1 MASSSREQE
10 LAIKIAGKVENSF
23 KQSIGMSEDGLNRL
37 ASAAKKAA
45 AVAASAFAA
54 LQIADFAG
62 DCVNAAMEYESAMAD
77 VAKVVDGLK
86 DENGNLTESYHEMSD
101 AILDMS
107 KNIPMTA
114 EELSQIMAAAG
125 TAGIATEDLT
135 RFTETAAKM
144 GVAFDST
151 AEQAGEW
158 MAIWRTALGLTQDEV
173 EVLGDQINYLG
184 NTSSENALKL
194 SQIVTDIGSL
204 AKISGV
210 SAAELAALGAATTGI
225 DANVAATGLKNMF
238 VAMGQGTQ
246 ATEKQQKILQKLGFT
261 STEVAERMQQDS
273 KGMILDLLESIN
285 KLPKAEQEAAI
296 SGYFG
301 KESLAT
307 VAVLAGNLDN
317 LKDQFNK
324 VGDAAAYTGSM
335 EAEYATRAATSAN
348 NVQLLENRFN
358 ALKIQLGTY
367 LLPILNTVLG
377 VLSTGIDVLAM
388 MADGADG
395 AFGQISDVVGVT
407 AEVINGFFQGLLD
420 GKGIVESL
428 EAALQESLGVGIPP
442 AFTETLEQAKGVLEY
457 LGETGQNTFRN
468 IKQVIEENGPA
479 FQSVLQLAGDL
490 KDRLFEAFDKAKPA
504 ITFISETALPA
515 IVDGLLTVVGGAAD
529 VLDKFTQW
537 DGFLPTV
544 TGIAAAIAGFKLAK
558 AAIEIGKVTKAMTL
572 LRVAKIKDKAETL
585 YLNALY
591 AKDAVVKAASTAA
604 TWAQTAAT
612 TAWNVVCGAATAV
625 TTALGAA
632 FTFLTSPIGLVILA
646 IGAVIAIGVLLYKNW
661 DVVKE
666 KAAQLGEWIS
676 GKFQA
681 LKEAVCNAV
690 DGFKDK
696 FPAAFEFIKGVFM
709 GWWTTVQGVIDGV
722 KQVFQGII
730 DFVAGVF
737 TGDWSRALDG
747 LKNIFSGAFNALKSL
762 ALAPLNALKGVV
774 TGAFNAID
782 TATGGKLTAIK
793 EKASECWNNVK
804 QTAGTV
810 LQAAKDTVSEK
821 LSNMKSA
828 YEEHGGGIKGVAA
841 AAVEG
846 VKGYYTAGYTFI
858 DNLTGGKLSSIKE
871 KFGTKMGEVKASVSE
886 AFGNVKET
894 ASNLMETA
902 KANVSQKLD
911 AMKSAYTN
919 AGGGIKG
926 VVAGAMAGVQS
937 TFSGV
942 MSTVDNLTGGKLS
955 SITNAFTSKL
965 NAAKSAVT
973 GVLGS
978 IKQAFSDKLEAA
990 KSVVTGALDKIK
1002 GAFKFSW
1009 SLPHLN
1015 LPHISV
1021 SGGVAPYGIAGKGS
1035 LPKFSI
1041 DWYKNGGIM
1050 TKPTAFGINPE
1061 SGNLMAGG
1069 EAGPEAIVPLSQ
1081 LWEKMRSIIKGIID
1095 GNQNGQT
1102 GNALAALTEKIG
1114 AMAQGASQT
1123 PIGSLVGNLM
1133 GTPSN
1138 DPQPVPAGGAPIT
1151 YAPVY
1156 NFNGGTP
1163 TKDDLVEAEKLS
1175 QAEFNEMMAQWQK
1188 DNDRKRF

>member
-246 ATEKQQKILQKLGFT
+246 ATEKQQKILEKLGFT

-388 MADGADG
+388 MADGTDG

-468 IKQVIEENGPA
+468 IKQVIEENEPA

-544 TGIAAAIAGFKLAK
+544 TGISAAIAGFKLAK

-632 FTFLTSPIGLVILA
+632 FTFLTSPIGLVVLA

-661 DVVKE
+661 DTIKE
-666 KAAQLGEWIS
+666 KASQLGAWVSE
-676 GKFQA
+676 KFGA
-681 LKEAVCNAV
+681 LKEAVGEKVEAMKQAV
-690 DGFKDK
+690 SEKWE
-696 FPAAFEFIKGVFM
+696 AM
-709 GWWTTVQGVIDGV
+709 
-722 KQVFQGII
+722 
-730 DFVAGVF
+730 
-737 TGDWSRALDG
+737 
-747 LKNIFSGAFNALKSL
+747 KS
-762 ALAPLNALKGVV
+762 
-774 TGAFNAID
+774 AISE
-782 TATGGKLTAIK
+782 KWNSIK
-793 EKASECWNNVK
+793 ESASECWNNVK

-821 LSNMKSA
+821 LNNMKSA

-871 KFGTKMGEVKASVSE
+871 KFSTKMGEVKASVSE

-894 ASNLMETA
+894 ATNLMETA

-1133 GTPSN
+1133 GTPN

-1163 TKDDLVEAEKLS
+1163 TKDDLVEAEKMS

>member
-1 MASSSREQE
+1 MASSSKEQE

-54 LQIADFAG
+54 LKIADFAG

-348 NVQLLENRFN
+348 NVQLLENRFT

-395 AFGQISDVVGVT
+395 AFGQISDVVGV
-407 AEVINGFFQGLLD
+407 AAGVVDGFFQGLLD

-468 IKQVIEENGPA
+468 IKQVIEENEPA

-558 AAIEIGKVTKAMTL
+558 MVTEITKVTKAMTL
-572 LRVAKIKDKAETL
+572 LTAAKIKDKAETI

-591 AKDAVVKAASTAA
+591 AKDAVLKAASTVK
-604 TWAQTAAT
+604 TIAQTAAT
-612 TAWNVVCGAATAV
+612 NAAAV
-625 TTALGAA
+625 AQGVLNAVMSA
-632 FTFLTSPIGLVILA
+632 NPIMLI
-646 IGAVIAIGVLLYKNW
+646 VIAIGALVAGLVVAYKKSETFRNVVNKAFESIKNVVGNVLAVVGAFFKQAWKVIKDTWDSFKPYFERIWNALKTIFSIVANVLGGFFRAAW
-661 DVVKE
+661 DVIKNIWQ
-666 KAAQLGEWIS
+666 AA
-676 GKFQA
+676 KPYFQNVW
-681 LKEAVCNAV
+681 LT
-690 DGFKDK
+690 
-696 FPAAFEFIKGVFM
+696 I
-709 GWWTTVQGVIDGV
+709 
-722 KQVFQGII
+722 
-730 DFVAGVF
+730 
-737 TGDWSRALDG
+737 
-747 LKNIFSGAFNALKSL
+747 KNIFSVVGSILGGFFKS
-762 ALAPLNALKGVV
+762 AWAIIQGVWSIAGQYFSMV
-774 TGAFNAID
+774 
-782 TATGGKLTAIK
+782 
-793 EKASECWNNVK
+793 WNNIKTVFS
-804 QTAGTV
+804 AVGTV
-810 LQAAKDTVSEK
+810 LGAFFSTAWEIIKSIWNVVASYFQAIWNAIAGVFEVVASVLSGDFSAAWEAIKGIFAGFASFFQTLWDSVVSIFSAVGSFFGTVFQAAWDMIT
-821 LSNMKSA
+821 
-828 YEEHGGGIKGVAA
+828 GIFGNIVTFFSGVWDSIVEIFTSIGAA
-841 AAVEG
+841 ISDAISGA
-846 VKGYYTAGYTFI
+846 VKGAINTVLSGAAGIINGFISAINTAISIINAIPGVNI
-858 DNLTGGKLSSIKE
+858 GKLSPL
-871 KFGTKMGEVKASVSE
+871 
-886 AFGNVKET
+886 NVPQLAE
-894 ASNLMETA
+894 
-902 KANVSQKLD
+902 
-911 AMKSAYTN
+911 
-919 AGGGIKG
+919 GGIVSDPTLAMIGEGKQNEA
-926 VVAGAMAGVQS
+926 VVPLDTFWDKLRAMITGLFTGNQ
-937 TFSGV
+937 SGV
-942 MSTVDNLTGGKLS
+942 
-955 SITNAFTSKL
+955 
-965 NAAKSAVT
+965 
-973 GVLGS
+973 
-978 IKQAFSDKLEAA
+978 FS
-990 KSVVTGALDKIK
+990 
-1002 GAFKFSW
+1002 
-1009 SLPHLN
+1009 
-1015 LPHISV
+1015 
-1021 SGGVAPYGIAGKGS
+1021 
-1035 LPKFSI
+1035 
-1041 DWYKNGGIM
+1041 
-1050 TKPTAFGINPE
+1050 
-1061 SGNLMAGG
+1061 
-1069 EAGPEAIVPLSQ
+1069 
-1081 LWEKMRSIIKGIID
+1081 
-1095 GNQNGQT
+1095 
-1102 GNALAALTEKIG
+1102 NALAALTEKIG

-1138 DPQPVPAGGAPIT
+1138 DPQPVPAGGVPIT

-1163 TKDDLVEAEKLS
+1163 TKEDLVEAEKMS

>member
-388 MADGADG
+388 MADGTDG

-468 IKQVIEENGPA
+468 IKQVIEENEPA

-544 TGIAAAIAGFKLAK
+544 TGISAAIAGFKLAK

-632 FTFLTSPIGLVILA
+632 FTFLTSPIGLVVLA

-661 DVVKE
+661 DTIKE
-666 KAAQLGEWIS
+666 KASQLGAWVSE
-676 GKFQA
+676 KFGA
-681 LKEAVCNAV
+681 LKEAVGEKVEAMKQAV
-690 DGFKDK
+690 SEKWE
-696 FPAAFEFIKGVFM
+696 AM
-709 GWWTTVQGVIDGV
+709 
-722 KQVFQGII
+722 
-730 DFVAGVF
+730 
-737 TGDWSRALDG
+737 
-747 LKNIFSGAFNALKSL
+747 KS
-762 ALAPLNALKGVV
+762 
-774 TGAFNAID
+774 AISE
-782 TATGGKLTAIK
+782 KWNSIK
-793 EKASECWNNVK
+793 ESASECWNNVK

-821 LSNMKSA
+821 LNNMKSA

-871 KFGTKMGEVKASVSE
+871 KFSTKMGEVKASVSE

-894 ASNLMETA
+894 ATNLMETA

-1021 SGGVAPYGIAGKGS
+1021 SGGEAPYGIAGKGS

-1133 GTPSN
+1133 GTPN

-1163 TKDDLVEAEKLS
+1163 TKDDLVEAEKMS

>member
-1 MASSSREQE
+1 MASSSKEQE

-23 KQSIGMSEDGLNRL
+23 KKSLGVTEDGLNKI
-37 ASAAKKAA
+37 ASTAKKAA
-45 AVAASAFAA
+45 AMAASAFAA
-54 LQIADFAG
+54 IKIGDFIG
-62 DCVNAAMEYESAMAD
+62 DSVQSAMDFESAMAD

-86 DENGNLTESYHEMSD
+86 DENGNLTDSYYEMSD

-125 TAGIATEDLT
+125 TAGIASEDLT

-225 DANVAATGLKNMF
+225 NADVAATGLKNMF

-246 ATEKQQKILQKLGFT
+246 ATDKQKKILEKLGFT
-261 STEVAERMQQDS
+261 STEVAERMQSDS
-273 KGMILDLLESIN
+273 KNMILDLLGAIN
-285 KLPKAEQEAAI
+285 QLPKAEQEAAI

-324 VGDAAAYTGSM
+324 VGDASAYTGSM

-367 LLPILNTVLG
+367 LLPILNEVLG

-388 MADGADG
+388 MADGAEG
-395 AFGQISDVVGVT
+395 SFGQFSEAMKTVSAVVD
-407 AEVINGFFQGLLD
+407 GFFQGILD
-420 GKGIVESL
+420 GKGVIEAL
-428 EAALQESLGVGIPP
+428 EASMQENLGMGIPP
-442 AFTETLEQAKGVLEY
+442 AFTQTLEQAKGVINY
-457 LGETGQNTFRN
+457 IGETGQNTFRN
-468 IKQVIEENGPA
+468 LRQVIEENAPA
-479 FQSVLQLAGDL
+479 FQSVAQLAGDL
-490 KDRLFEAFDKAKPA
+490 KDRLFEAFDKAKPT
-504 ITFISETALPA
+504 ITFVSEIALPA

-537 DGFLPTV
+537 EGFLPTV
-544 TGIAAAIAGFKLAK
+544 TGIATAIAGFKLYK
-558 AAIEIGKVTKAMTL
+558 TVTEIIKVTKAMAL
-572 LRVAKIKDKAETL
+572 LRIAKLKDKAETL
-585 YLNALY
+585 YHNALY
-591 AKDAVVKAASTAA
+591 AKDAILKSASTVALKAHTIAMKAHTVAA
-604 TWAQTAAT
+604 KVGAVAT
-612 TAWNVVCGAATAV
+612 K
-625 TTALGAA
+625 ALGVA
-632 FTFLTSPIGLVILA
+632 FKFLTGPIGLVILA

-661 DVVKE
+661 DLVKE
-666 KAAQLGEWIS
+666 KAAQLREWVS
-676 GKFQA
+676 GKFEA
-681 LKEAVCNAV
+681 LKNAIINAV

-696 FPAAFEFIKGVFM
+696 FPVAFEFIKGVFM

-747 LKNIFSGAFNALKSL
+747 LKNIFLGAFNALKSL

-782 TATGGKLTAIK
+782 KATGGKLTAIK
-793 EKASECWNNVK
+793 EKASECWNNIK

-810 LQAAKDTVSEK
+810 LQSAKDTVSEK
-821 LSNMKSA
+821 LGNMKAA
-828 YEEHGGGIKGVAA
+828 YEQHGGGIKGVAA
-841 AAVEG
+841 AAMEG

-858 DNLTGGKLSSIKE
+858 DNLTGGKLTAIKDKFSS
-871 KFGTKMGEVKASVSE
+871 KMGEVKANVSA
-886 AFGNVKET
+886 AFTNVKDT
-894 ASNLMETA
+894 ATNLMETA
-902 KANVSQKLD
+902 KANVGQKLD
-911 AMKSAYTN
+911 AMKTAYIN

-926 VVAGAMAGVQS
+926 IVAGAMTGIQS
-937 TFSGV
+937 TFSSA
-942 MSTVDNLTGGKLS
+942 MNIINTLTGGKLDAIKTS
-955 SITNAFTSKL
+955 FMSKL
-965 NAAKSAVT
+965 SAAKTAVL
-973 GVLGS
+973 GVLDGIRQGFQS
-978 IKQAFSDKLEAA
+978 KLEAA
-990 KSVVTGALDKIK
+990 KSIVTSAIERIK
-1002 GAFKFSW
+1002 GAFNFSW
-1009 SLPHLN
+1009 SLPKLK

-1021 SGGVAPYGIAGKGS
+1021 SGGVAPFGIAGKGS

-1041 DWYKNGGIM
+1041 EWYKDGGIM
-1050 TKPTAFGINPE
+1050 TKPTAFGINP
-1061 SGNLMAGG
+1061 STGNLMAGG
-1069 EAGPEAIVPLSQ
+1069 EAGAEAIVPLSQ
-1081 LWEKMRSIIKGIID
+1081 LWEKMRSIITGLMA
-1095 GNQNGQT
+1095 GNQNGQI
-1102 GNALAALTEKIG
+1102 GNALSALTNKIG

-1123 PIGSLVGNLM
+1123 PIGGLVGRLA
-1133 GTPSN
+1133 GGDSN
-1138 DPQPVPAGGAPIT
+1138 EPQPAPAGGPPIS

-1156 NFNGGTP
+1156 NFNGGAP
-1163 TKDDLVEAEKLS
+1163 SKEDIVEAERMS
-1175 QAEFNEMMAQWQK
+1175 QAEFNEMMKQWQR

>member
-632 FTFLTSPIGLVILA
+632 FTFLTSPIGLVVLA

-661 DVVKE
+661 DTIKE
-666 KAAQLGEWIS
+666 KASQLGAWVSE
-676 GKFQA
+676 KFGA
-681 LKEAVCNAV
+681 LKEAVGEKVEAMKQAV
-690 DGFKDK
+690 SEKWE
-696 FPAAFEFIKGVFM
+696 AM
-709 GWWTTVQGVIDGV
+709 
-722 KQVFQGII
+722 
-730 DFVAGVF
+730 
-737 TGDWSRALDG
+737 
-747 LKNIFSGAFNALKSL
+747 KS
-762 ALAPLNALKGVV
+762 
-774 TGAFNAID
+774 AISE
-782 TATGGKLTAIK
+782 KWNSIK
-793 EKASECWNNVK
+793 ESASECWNNVK

-871 KFGTKMGEVKASVSE
+871 KFSTKMGEVKASVSE

-894 ASNLMETA
+894 ATNLMETA

-955 SITNAFTSKL
+955 SITNAFTNKL

>member
-388 MADGADG
+388 MADGTDG

-468 IKQVIEENGPA
+468 IKQVIEENEPA

-544 TGIAAAIAGFKLAK
+544 TGISAAIAGFKLAK

-632 FTFLTSPIGLVILA
+632 FTFLTSPIGLVVLA

-661 DVVKE
+661 DTIKE
-666 KAAQLGEWIS
+666 KASQLGAWVSE
-676 GKFQA
+676 KFGA
-681 LKEAVCNAV
+681 LKEAVGEKVEAMKQAV
-690 DGFKDK
+690 SEKWE
-696 FPAAFEFIKGVFM
+696 AM
-709 GWWTTVQGVIDGV
+709 
-722 KQVFQGII
+722 
-730 DFVAGVF
+730 
-737 TGDWSRALDG
+737 
-747 LKNIFSGAFNALKSL
+747 KS
-762 ALAPLNALKGVV
+762 
-774 TGAFNAID
+774 AISE
-782 TATGGKLTAIK
+782 KWNSIK
-793 EKASECWNNVK
+793 ESASECWNNVK

-821 LSNMKSA
+821 LNNMKSA

-871 KFGTKMGEVKASVSE
+871 KFSTKMGEVKASVSE

-894 ASNLMETA
+894 ATNLMETA

-1133 GTPSN
+1133 GTPN

-1163 TKDDLVEAEKLS
+1163 TKDDLVEAEKMS

>member
-348 NVQLLENRFN
+348 NVQLLENRFT

-468 IKQVIEENGPA
+468 IKQVIEENEPA

-572 LRVAKIKDKAETL
+572 LRIAKVKDKAETL
-585 YLNALY
+585 AIKALY
-591 AKDAVVKAASTAA
+591 AQDAVVKAASTAA

-661 DVVKE
+661 DTIKE
-666 KAAQLGEWIS
+666 KASQLGAWVSE
-676 GKFQA
+676 KFGA
-681 LKEAVCNAV
+681 LKEAVGEKVEAMKQAV
-690 DGFKDK
+690 SEKWE
-696 FPAAFEFIKGVFM
+696 AM
-709 GWWTTVQGVIDGV
+709 
-722 KQVFQGII
+722 
-730 DFVAGVF
+730 
-737 TGDWSRALDG
+737 
-747 LKNIFSGAFNALKSL
+747 KS
-762 ALAPLNALKGVV
+762 
-774 TGAFNAID
+774 AISE
-782 TATGGKLTAIK
+782 KWNSIK
-793 EKASECWNNVK
+793 ESASECWNNVK

-871 KFGTKMGEVKASVSE
+871 KFSTKMGEVKASVSE

-894 ASNLMETA
+894 ATNLMETA

-973 GVLGS
+973 SVLGN

-990 KSVVTGALDKIK
+990 KSVVTGVLDKIK
-1002 GAFKFSW
+1002 GAFNFSW

-1138 DPQPVPAGGAPIT
+1138 DPQPVPAGGVPIT

-1163 TKDDLVEAEKLS
+1163 TKEDLVEAEKMS

>member
-1 MASSSREQE
+1 MASSSKEQE

-54 LQIADFAG
+54 LKIADFAG

-210 SAAELAALGAATTGI
+210 SASELAALGAATTGI

-285 KLPKAEQEAAI
+285 QLPKAEQEAAI

-348 NVQLLENRFN
+348 NVQLLENRFT

-395 AFGQISDVVGVT
+395 AFGQISDVVGV
-407 AEVINGFFQGLLD
+407 AAGVVDGFFQGLLD

-468 IKQVIEENGPA
+468 IKQVIEENEPA

-572 LRVAKIKDKAETL
+572 LSVAKAKDKAETII
-585 YLNALY
+585 LNAWY

-632 FTFLTSPIGLVILA
+632 FTFLTSPIGLVVLA

-661 DVVKE
+661 DTIKE
-666 KAAQLGEWIS
+666 KASQLGTWVSE
-676 GKFQA
+676 KFGA
-681 LKEAVCNAV
+681 LKEAVGEKVEAMKQAV
-690 DGFKDK
+690 SEKWE
-696 FPAAFEFIKGVFM
+696 AM
-709 GWWTTVQGVIDGV
+709 
-722 KQVFQGII
+722 
-730 DFVAGVF
+730 
-737 TGDWSRALDG
+737 
-747 LKNIFSGAFNALKSL
+747 KS
-762 ALAPLNALKGVV
+762 
-774 TGAFNAID
+774 AISE
-782 TATGGKLTAIK
+782 KWNSIK
-793 EKASECWNNVK
+793 ESASECWNNVK

-871 KFGTKMGEVKASVSE
+871 KFSTKMGEVKASVSE

-902 KANVSQKLD
+902 KTNVSQKLD

-973 GVLGS
+973 SVLGN

-990 KSVVTGALDKIK
+990 KSVVTGVLDKIK
-1002 GAFKFSW
+1002 GAFNFSW

-1138 DPQPVPAGGAPIT
+1138 DPQPVPAGGVPIT

-1163 TKDDLVEAEKLS
+1163 TKEDLVEAEKMS

>member
-1 MASSSREQE
+1 MAKSSKEQE

-23 KQSIGMSEDGLNRL
+23 KQSLGMTEDGLNRL
-37 ASAAKKAA
+37 AGAAKKAA
-45 AVAASAFAA
+45 AMAASAFAA
-54 LQIADFAG
+54 LQVAEFAG
-62 DCVNAAMEYESAMAD
+62 DCVNSAMEFESAMAD

-86 DENGNLTESYHEMSD
+86 DENGNLTQSYHDMSD
-101 AILDMS
+101 SILEMS

-114 EELSQIMAAAG
+114 EELAQIMAAAG
-125 TAGIATEDLT
+125 QAGIASEDLS

-158 MAIWRTALGLTQDEV
+158 MAIWRTALGLTQEEV

-184 NTSSENALKL
+184 NTSSEDALKL
-194 SQIVTDIGSL
+194 SQIVTEIGSL

-238 VAMGQGTQ
+238 VAMGQGAS
-246 ATEKQQKILQKLGFT
+246 ATKKQQEVLEKLGFT
-261 STEVAERMQQDS
+261 AVEVAERMQVDS
-273 KGMILDLLESIN
+273 KGMIMDLLGEIN

-296 SGYFG
+296 SAYFG

-307 VAVLAGNLDN
+307 VAVLASNLGNLE
-317 LKDQFNK
+317 DQFNK
-324 VGDAAAYTGSM
+324 VGDASAYTGSM
-335 EAEYATRAATSAN
+335 EAEYAARAATSAN

-367 LLPILNTVLG
+367 LLPILNEVLG

-388 MADGADG
+388 MADGAEG
-395 AFGQISDVVGVT
+395 SFGQFSDAMKTVSAVVD
-407 AEVINGFFQGLLD
+407 GFFQGILD
-420 GKGIVESL
+420 GKGVIEAL
-428 EAALQESLGVGIPP
+428 EASMQENLGMGIPP
-442 AFTETLEQAKGVLEY
+442 AFTQTLEQARGVIDY

-468 IKQVIEENGPA
+468 LKQVIEENAPA
-479 FQSVLQLAGDL
+479 FQSVAQLAGDL

-504 ITFISETALPA
+504 ITFVSETALPA

-537 DGFLPTV
+537 EGFLPTV
-544 TGIAAAIAGFKLAK
+544 TGIAAAIAGFKLYK
-558 AAIEIGKVTKAMTL
+558 TVTEITKVTKAMAL
-572 LRVAKIKDKAETL
+572 LRIAKIKDKAETIAIN
-585 YLNALY
+585 YLY
-591 AKDAVVKAASTAA
+591 AKDAVLKAASTAA

-661 DVVKE
+661 DTVKE
-666 KAAQLGEWIS
+666 KAAQLGEWVS
-676 GKFQA
+676 GKFEA
-681 LKEAVCNAV
+681 LKNSIINAV

-747 LKNIFSGAFNALKSL
+747 LKNIFLGVFNSLKSL

-793 EKASECWNNVK
+793 EKASECWNSVK

-821 LSNMKSA
+821 LGNIKAA
-828 YEEHGGGIKGVAA
+828 YEQHGGGIKGVAA
-841 AAVEG
+841 AAMEG

-858 DNLTGGKLSSIKE
+858 DNLTGGKLTAIKDKFSS
-871 KFGTKMGEVKASVSE
+871 KMGEVKASVSE
-886 AFGNVKET
+886 AFSNVKDT
-894 ASNLMETA
+894 ATNLMETA
-902 KANVSQKLD
+902 RANVGQKLD

-937 TFSGV
+937 TFSSV
-942 MSTVDNLTGGKLS
+942 MSTVDNLTGGRLS
-955 SITNAFTSKL
+955 AIQAKFSSGLSAARSTVSGILDGIKNKFQSIMDG
-965 NAAKSAVT
+965 AKNIVS
-973 GVLGS
+973 
-978 IKQAFSDKLEAA
+978 
-990 KSVVTGALDKIK
+990 GAIEKIK
-1002 GAFKFSW
+1002 GFFNFSW
-1009 SLPHLN
+1009 SLPKIK
-1015 LPHISV
+1015 LPHFSIS
-1021 SGGVAPYGIAGKGS
+1021 G
-1035 LPKFSI
+1035 KFSLNPPSI
-1041 DWYKNGGIM
+1041 PHFGVEWYKDGGIM
-1050 TKPTAFGINPE
+1050 TNPTAFGMNPKT
-1061 SGNLMAGG
+1061 GNAMVGG
-1069 EAGPEAIVPLSQ
+1069 EAGAEAIVPLSQ
-1081 LWEKMRSIIKGIID
+1081 LWEKMRSIIKGIMD

-1114 AMAQGASQT
+1114 AMAEGARQT
-1123 PIGSLVGNLM
+1123 PIGNLVGNLM
-1133 GTPSN
+1133 GGGGN
-1138 DPQPVPAGGAPIT
+1138 EPQPAPAGGPQIS

-1156 NFNGGTP
+1156 NFNGGP
-1163 TKDDLVEAEKLS
+1163 PSKEDMVEAERMS
-1175 QAEFNEMMAQWQK
+1175 QEEFNQMMNQWQK